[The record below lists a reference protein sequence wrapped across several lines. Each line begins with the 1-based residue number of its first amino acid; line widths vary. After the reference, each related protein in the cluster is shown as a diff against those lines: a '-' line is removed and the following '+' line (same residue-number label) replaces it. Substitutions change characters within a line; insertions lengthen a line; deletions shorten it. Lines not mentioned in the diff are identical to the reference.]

1 MKKKIND
8 EVLAKILMQVIKP
21 ARYIGGEWNEIK
33 KDPTSAEV
41 KIALAFPDTYEL
53 GMSSIGLRILYKIIN
68 SQPHLL
74 AERVFA
80 PWTDLEQKLRTS
92 KLPLYSL
99 ENKLPLFQFD
109 IIGFSLLYE
118 LNFTNVLTMLDLG
131 GIRLFSAE
139 RSAKDP
145 LVIAGGP
152 SCFNPEPLVD
162 FIDAFFIGDGEEA
175 ILEIIS
181 TYQRWQEKGASRS
194 ELLAA
199 LAGIKGMYVPRFYQA
214 QAQSLPQPQSQGQ
227 PKVQAQTQAQS
238 NFPLL
243 FVEPKDS
250 YPARIEKRIVYDL
263 DRVLYPEST
272 LVPSTEIV
280 FDRVQVEIARGCP
293 QRCRFCQATSLYF
306 PHRLRSLEKV
316 KNLALTNLECSGYDE
331 VALTA
336 LSASDYPYLA
346 SLVREMMAS
355 LLPQKI
361 ALSFPSLRPGGVSKD
376 IVDSIIKVRKTG
388 LTIVPEAG
396 TERLRRVINKH
407 LSDEEIWEAARA
419 AFSRGWRLLKLY
431 FMVGL
436 PTEKEEDLEGIVRI
450 VEEILKIGVSILK
463 VAPQINLSISSF
475 IPKPHTPFQ
484 WEAME
489 SPERLQEKIS
499 FLKKRLRKY
508 PTVWFK
514 DHPVATSV
522 LEAVISRGDRR
533 VGEVIRIAWEKGA
546 RFDSW
551 SDTFNFE
558 LWKESFQEAGLDYRV
573 YLAKI
578 PLRAK
583 LPWEHISSGFKK
595 KALLQELRRA
605 YREERT
611 PSCSRRDC
619 RFCQGCEF
627 PHLVNKLNQETKR
640 VSSELEKKSS
650 FRRGLTRE
658 ELIKKNSSSEVLGQ
672 EEIEKKS
679 FHPGVLSQEKEEK
692 KSSSLRAL
700 RQEELNKK
708 SSVPLDL
715 GREELREKNLSGADL
730 SPEGIEKKARNNLI
744 RYRFYFEKKGPA
756 RFLSHLDLINT
767 IPRILRRAGV
777 AVAFSQGYHPKMKL
791 TFLPALPLG
800 MTSRQEIFELQAKGP
815 LEEKEVVSKLN
826 KLSPP
831 GIVFQEIRKV
841 SPQQPSLNREIK
853 AVLYSL
859 EAAPLR
865 RHLEQAKV
873 LPGIEEGECAVLP
886 EGQELIMK
894 EVVNLL
900 KNKKDKYSKRLDY
913 SPSED
918 KIYFLYP
925 VEKGSIGNPFR
936 LLQQLFDW
944 DQASFYLTREKVYF
958 QD

>member
-484 WEAME
+484 WETME

-658 ELIKKNSSSEVLGQ
+658 EL
-672 EEIEKKS
+672 
-679 FHPGVLSQEKEEK
+679 
-692 KSSSLRAL
+692 
-700 RQEELNKK
+700 
-708 SSVPLDL
+708 
-715 GREELREKNLSGADL
+715 REKNLSGADL

-865 RHLEQAKV
+865 RHLEQVKA
-873 LPGIEEGECAVLP
+873 LPGIEEGKCAVLP

>member
-8 EVLAKILMQVIKP
+8 EVLDKILMQVIKP

-80 PWTDLEQKLRTS
+80 PWTDLEQKLKTS

-227 PKVQAQTQAQS
+227 PKVQAQSQAQG

-243 FVEPKDS
+243 FVEPRDS

-316 KNLALTNLECSGYDE
+316 KNLALTNLESSGYDE

-611 PSCSRRDC
+611 PSCFRRDC

-650 FRRGLTRE
+650 FSRGLTRE
-658 ELIKKNSSSEVLGQ
+658 ELIKKNSSSEVLG
-672 EEIEKKS
+672 
-679 FHPGVLSQEKEEK
+679 
-692 KSSSLRAL
+692 
-700 RQEELNKK
+700 QEELNKK

-730 SPEGIEKKARNNLI
+730 SPEGIERKARNNLI

-859 EAAPLR
+859 GAAPLR

-873 LPGIEEGECAVLP
+873 FPGVEEGECAVLP
-886 EGQELIMK
+886 EGQELIMN

-944 DQASFYLTREKVYF
+944 NQASFYLTREKVYF

>member
-227 PKVQAQTQAQS
+227 PKVQAQSQPQS

-336 LSASDYPYLA
+336 LSASDYPYLV

-484 WEAME
+484 WETME

-611 PSCSRRDC
+611 PSCSQRDC
-619 RFCQGCEF
+619 RFCQGCDF

-650 FRRGLTRE
+650 SRRGLT
-658 ELIKKNSSSEVLGQ
+658 
-672 EEIEKKS
+672 
-679 FHPGVLSQEKEEK
+679 
-692 KSSSLRAL
+692 
-700 RQEELNKK
+700 
-708 SSVPLDL
+708 
-715 GREELREKNLSGADL
+715 REELREKNLSGADL

-873 LPGIEEGECAVLP
+873 FPGVEEGECAVLP
-886 EGQELIMK
+886 EGQELIMN

>member
-227 PKVQAQTQAQS
+227 PMVQAQSQPQS

-658 ELIKKNSSSEVLGQ
+658 EL
-672 EEIEKKS
+672 
-679 FHPGVLSQEKEEK
+679 
-692 KSSSLRAL
+692 
-700 RQEELNKK
+700 
-708 SSVPLDL
+708 
-715 GREELREKNLSGADL
+715 REKNLSGADL

-873 LPGIEEGECAVLP
+873 FPGVEEGECAVLP
-886 EGQELIMK
+886 EGQELIMN

>member
-162 FIDAFFIGDGEEA
+162 FIDAFLIGDGEEA

-227 PKVQAQTQAQS
+227 PKVQAQSQAQS

-489 SPERLQEKIS
+489 SSERLQEKIS

-627 PHLVNKLNQETKR
+627 PHLVNKLNQETKG

-650 FRRGLTRE
+650 FRRGLT
-658 ELIKKNSSSEVLGQ
+658 
-672 EEIEKKS
+672 
-679 FHPGVLSQEKEEK
+679 
-692 KSSSLRAL
+692 
-700 RQEELNKK
+700 
-708 SSVPLDL
+708 
-715 GREELREKNLSGADL
+715 REELREKNLSGADL

-873 LPGIEEGECAVLP
+873 FPGVEEGECAVLP
-886 EGQELIMK
+886 EGQELIMN

>member
-162 FIDAFFIGDGEEA
+162 FIDAFLIGDGEEA

-227 PKVQAQTQAQS
+227 PKVQAQSQAQS

-489 SPERLQEKIS
+489 SSERLQEKIS

-658 ELIKKNSSSEVLGQ
+658 EL
-672 EEIEKKS
+672 
-679 FHPGVLSQEKEEK
+679 
-692 KSSSLRAL
+692 
-700 RQEELNKK
+700 
-708 SSVPLDL
+708 
-715 GREELREKNLSGADL
+715 REKNLSGADL

-873 LPGIEEGECAVLP
+873 FPGVEEGECAVLP
-886 EGQELIMK
+886 EGQELIMN

>member
-658 ELIKKNSSSEVLGQ
+658 EL
-672 EEIEKKS
+672 
-679 FHPGVLSQEKEEK
+679 
-692 KSSSLRAL
+692 
-700 RQEELNKK
+700 
-708 SSVPLDL
+708 
-715 GREELREKNLSGADL
+715 REKNLSGADL